1 VHNNVGVNLAD
12 ATNAADN
19 QCTHTL
25 SGLSTEIKVP
35 GLALQYPTILI
46 YVKILK
52 KYKPSI
58 AKV

>member
-1 VHNNVGVNLAD
+1 
-12 ATNAADN
+12 
-19 QCTHTL
+19 
-25 SGLSTEIKVP
+25 VP

-58 AKV
+58 AKVWRSADHD